1 MLEPK
6 FQTRKKWKMLRA
18 SLSYIIPKVQQ
29 LSSMKEVEQAQAI
42 ITKAGLFTHPYI
54 LSKLI
59 AFSALS
65 PLGNL
70 AHAQE
75 MFEESTKDNSF
86 ICNTMIRAYTN
97 SIFPIKAISIYNHMI
112 HMNVGSD
119 NFSYNFVLKACGR
132 ALKCMD
138 KGVECDGFGV
148 VRKGAE
154 VHGRV
159 VKLGFDRDVYIQN
172 SLVFMYSQCGFVN
185 LARCVF
191 DEMTERSVS
200 SWNIMILAYDQIN
213 DFESADYLLELM
225 PHKNVVAWNTLI
237 ARHVRLRDIEA
248 ARRVFQEMPERD
260 AVSWN
265 TLIAGYVQ
273 VKNYAGALALFSEMQ
288 ISEVEATEVTLISV
302 LGACAET
309 GALEIGRKIH
319 KSLKEKK
326 YKVEGYLGNA
336 LVDMYAKCGN
346 LSLAWEVFNELKMKP
361 VSCWNAMIMGLAIH
375 GYCEEALELFAAME
389 LKLDEVKPNRITF
402 IGVLIACSHKGLVEK
417 GREYF
422 NLMIKEYKVIP
433 DIKHYGC
440 MVDLLSRWGLLN
452 DAFQVIKTMPLP
464 PTAVLWRTLLG
475 ACRVHGNAEL
485 AEEAFQQLAKLK
497 VLSDGDYVL
506 LSNIYAEAER
516 WDDVERVRN
525 EMLSVG
531 VSKKLG
537 FSNIEMR

>member
-1 MLEPK
+1 
-6 FQTRKKWKMLRA
+6 MLRT
-18 SLSYIIPKVQQ
+18 SFSCIIPRLQKI
-29 LSSMKEVEQAQAI
+29 SSMKELEQVQAVV
-42 ITKAGLFTHPYI
+42 TKAGLYTHPYI

-65 PLGNL
+65 PLGSL
-70 AHAQE
+70 AHAQDL
-75 MFEESTKDNSF
+75 FDESTKENAF
-86 ICNTMIRAYTN
+86 ICNTMIRAYVN
-97 SIFPIKAISIYNHMI
+97 SIFPIKGVYIYNHMI

-132 ALKCMD
+132 VLKC
-138 KGVECDGFGV
+138 VECDAFVV

-159 VKLGFDRDVYIQN
+159 VKLGFDCDVYIQN
-172 SLVFMYSQCGFVN
+172 SLVFMYAQCGFPR
-185 LARCVF
+185 LARQVF

-200 SWNIMILAYDQIN
+200 SWNIMIMAYDQTN
-213 DFESADYLLELM
+213 DFESADYLLELI
-225 PHKNVVAWNTLI
+225 PQKNVVSWNTLI
-237 ARHVRLRDIEA
+237 ARHVRLHDIEA
-248 ARRVFQEMPERD
+248 ARRVFQEMLERD

-265 TLIAGYVQ
+265 TMIAGYVQ
-273 VKNYAGALALFSEMQ
+273 VKDYAEVLALFGEMQ
-288 ISEVEATEVTLISV
+288 IAKVDATEVTFISI

-319 KSLKEKK
+319 ESLKEKK

-361 VSCWNAMIMGLAIH
+361 VSCWNAMIMGLAVH

-389 LKLDEVKPNRITF
+389 LKLDEVMPNRITF

-422 NLMIKEYKVIP
+422 NRMIKEYKVMP

-440 MVDLLSRWGLLN
+440 MVDLLSRWGLLY

-475 ACRVHGNAEL
+475 ACRVHGNVEL
-485 AEEAFQQLAKLK
+485 AEESFQQLAKLE

-525 EMLSVG
+525 EMLLIG
-531 VSKKLG
+531 LPKKLG
-537 FSNIEMR
+537 SSNIEMR